1 MKTTLYTYING
12 ERVSVSGR
20 TPPNNP
26 YRNDQRYEKL
36 LLNRGLFIEG
46 VQTYML
52 VEDDEKDVLFA
63 YSFTPL
69 GWILSANT
77 GKQTVSYGPMSIEE
91 SREETVKICRSLKLI

>member
-1 MKTTLYTYING
+1 
-12 ERVSVSGR
+12 
-20 TPPNNP
+20 
-26 YRNDQRYEKL
+26 
-36 LLNRGLFIEG
+36 
-46 VQTYML
+46 ML

-91 SREETVKICRSLKLI
+91 SREETVKICQSLGLI